1 MNERPDRD
9 LMASIIFPP
18 GMQVFERGW
27 LSSNCVL
34 FEDDNGATLIDSGYV
49 THAEQTLA
57 LVNRTLEGHRTRR
70 LRRVINTHLHSDHC
84 GGNALLAR
92 RTRCEIVI
100 PEGNSFGVR
109 NWDQRFLSFEAT
121 GQHCDRFDFT
131 DTLSAGDILT
141 LGGQEWE
148 ALAAPGH
155 DVDSLMI
162 HCEDEGIL
170 ISGDAIWEDGC
181 GAMFPTAN
189 PKTLDED
196 FAAAFETL
204 ELVESLDVQ
213 VIVPGHG
220 RPFSDAEGALDRARS
235 RLRRL
240 SADPSRNGR
249 HVAKVLLKYRLLDD
263 RRMSIDTIRAMF
275 RDVPAIAHANRD
287 IGLPTSVLAERTI
300 ADLVRVGAARRDGDW
315 LIDA

>member
-1 MNERPDRD
+1 
-9 LMASIIFPP
+9 
-18 GMQVFERGW
+18 MQVFERGW

-34 FEDDNGATLIDSGYV
+34 FEDDSGATLIDSGYF

-57 LVNRTLEGHRTRR
+57 LVHRAIERHRVPR

-109 NWDQRFLSFEAT
+109 HWDQRFLTFEAT

-131 DTLSAGDILT
+131 DTVSAGDVLT

-155 DVDSLMI
+155 DVDSVMF

-181 GAMFPTAN
+181 GAMFPSAN
-189 PKTLDED
+189 PKTLEED
-196 FAAAFETL
+196 FSAAFETL
-204 ELVESLDVQ
+204 GLVESLDVR

-220 RPFSDAEGALDRARS
+220 RPFTDAEGALERVRS

-240 SADPSRNGR
+240 SADPARNGR
-249 HVAKVLLKYRLLDD
+249 HVVKVLLKYRLLDD
-263 RRMSIDTIRAMF
+263 RRMSFDTVHAMF
-275 RDVPAIAHANRD
+275 RDVPTIEHCNRD
-287 IGLPTSVLAERTI
+287 IGLAPAALAERTMD
-300 ADLVRVGAARRDGDW
+300 DLVKVGAARRDGQW
-315 LIDA
+315 LVDA

>member
-1 MNERPDRD
+1 MSDAGCPT
-9 LMASIIFPP
+9 

-34 FEDDNGATLIDSGYV
+34 FEDDAGSTLIDSGYV

-57 LVNRTLEGHRTRR
+57 LVLHALESHRNPK

-92 RTRCEIVI
+92 RTRCDIVI
-100 PEGNSFGVR
+100 PEGNSYGVR
-109 NWDQRFLSFEAT
+109 NWDQRFLTFEALD
-121 GQHCDRFDFT
+121 QRCDRFDFT
-131 DTLSAGDILT
+131 DTISAGDVLT

-155 DVDSLMI
+155 DVDAVML

-196 FAAAFETL
+196 LSAAFETL
-204 ELVESLDVQ
+204 ALVDSLDVRL
-213 VIVPGHG
+213 VVPGHG
-220 RPFSDAEGALDRARS
+220 APFTDIDGAVERVRG
-235 RLRRL
+235 RLRRW
-240 SADPSRNGR
+240 SVDHGKNAW
-249 HVAKVLLKYRLLDD
+249 HCVKVLLKYRLLED
-263 RRMSIDTIRAMF
+263 RRLSVETVRAMF
-275 RDVPAIAHANRD
+275 RDVPAITYANRD
-287 IGLPTSVLAERTI
+287 IACSPSVLAERTMD
-300 ADLVRVGAARRDGDW
+300 DLVRLGVARREGDW
-315 LIDA
+315 LLDC